1 MPYEKIRILQPIE
14 TGSDMALYSNSM
26 QNKIIQI
33 LSGIIILLCPGT
45 HLHGNDSRYYGNGY
59 HLVPLKETDISV
71 VKEILSIELSD
82 DDYINVDVYYEFF
95 NPGSRKTITVGF
107 ESESPNNTKFFSWE
121 GKHPFIENF
130 RYFLNDKELAYRTGL
145 VHSEVGDSKS
155 FEFKALKQDA
165 NLIEPSDPANDS
177 PYLTIWDSKNEEPVP
192 FAYAYYCDI
201 TFEPGINRVRHSYK
215 YRKSDGVG
223 YIFYMKYLLTPALR
237 WANSQIDDFTLRIS
251 VPSSAKHFVIKAD
264 AFLDSEFYV
273 TRGFGKTRKVQLSK
287 QEEYYEVSLRNGS
300 LEWHSKNYKPTS
312 ELEVHSADYV
322 AGNMGEVEDK
332 YYSGA
337 LYDRTIPYP
346 IDVSSTTQM
355 QKRLLRNTAFA
366 HRGYVFKDR
375 ELQEYF
381 NSIWWYMPDP
391 LWHGTIDDF
400 TSQEKKLIKEILES
414 GKVK

>member
-1 MPYEKIRILQPIE
+1 
-14 TGSDMALYSNSM
+14 MASYSNYM
-26 QNKIIQI
+26 QNKITQI
-33 LSGIIILLCPGT
+33 LSGFIFILCSCIPL
-45 HLHGNDSRYYGNGY
+45 LGNDSSYSGNGY

-71 VKEILSIELSD
+71 AKEILSIELSD

-107 ESESPNNTKFFSWE
+107 ESESPNNTMLFSWE
-121 GKHPFIENF
+121 GKHPFIEDF

-145 VHSEVGDSKS
+145 VYSERGDSKS
-155 FEFKALKQDA
+155 YEFKALKQDA
-165 NLIEPSDPANDS
+165 NLMEPSDPANDS
-177 PYLTIWDSKNEEPVP
+177 PYLTIWDSKNEMPIP
-192 FAYAYYCDI
+192 FSYAYYCDI
-201 TFEPGINRVRHSYK
+201 TFEPGVNRVRHSYK
-215 YRKSDGVG
+215 YRKSNGVG

-264 AFLDSEFYV
+264 AFLDSDFYV

-312 ELEVHSADYV
+312 ELEVYSADYV
-322 AGNMGEVEDK
+322 AGYMGEKEEK
-332 YYSGA
+332 YYSGI
-337 LYDRTIPYP
+337 LYDRTILYP
-346 IDVSSTTQM
+346 IDVSRMTQK
-355 QKRLLRNTAFA
+355 QKRLLRNAAFA
-366 HRGYVFKDR
+366 NRGYMFKNK

-381 NSIWWYMPDP
+381 DNIWWYMPDP

-400 TSQEKKLIKEILES
+400 TTQEQALIKEILES
-414 GKVK
+414 EKK